1 MLPRRVIPHTIQ
13 LFENNLTMNCGG
25 ASVPPDSSLMK
36 GGEGGDQWKKASV
49 NPEGRKKVRLRKR

>member
-1 MLPRRVIPHTIQ
+1 MPPRRVIPHTIQ

-36 GGEGGDQWKKASV
+36 GGEGGEKMEEGSV
-49 NPEGRKKVRLRKR
+49 NPEGRKKVRL